1 MKKNIIFIN
10 QETGPLLIDMINH
23 CVKNDVNAVLYTGKV
38 IKTYADL
45 DDRVKIRN
53 LCTYRKDNA
62 FNRITSWS
70 IFFSQSLLCL
80 IFDIKKDT
88 YLWISSNP
96 PMAPWLNFFF
106 KNKTFVHIF
115 DVYPNALLALPNIN
129 KESFIYRV
137 FLKLNKKCFNKAEK
151 IFTPS
156 LGMKMMLEEACISE
170 KIEVINWWANTEFI
184 KPIPKENN
192 IFSKKHNI
200 QDKFVVMYSGN
211 FGLTHN
217 IEKMIAASEAMAS
230 YQDIIFLIIGGG
242 PKQEVVKKYISAT
255 KAKNLIYLPFQN
267 EDMLPYTLTSA
278 DIAVVL
284 DSFSANPGSTST
296 ASIPSKTFYLMAAGN
311 AIYAES
317 DDSSEL
323 SRIINHFEIGF
334 CDKSQSLENFIKFI
348 KNCYSDRLLL
358 NKLKEN
364 SRNASA
370 NFSDKKAALLY
381 ESIYQNCED
390 NSLM

>member
-1 MKKNIIFIN
+1 MTSNKK
-10 QETGPLLIDMINH
+10 P
-23 CVKNDVNAVLYTGKV
+23 
-38 IKTYADL
+38 
-45 DDRVKIRN
+45 
-53 LCTYRKDNA
+53 
-62 FNRITSWS
+62 
-70 IFFSQSLLCL
+70 
-80 IFDIKKDT
+80 
-88 YLWISSNP
+88 
-96 PMAPWLNFFF
+96 
-106 KNKTFVHIF
+106 HI
-115 DVYPNALLALPNIN
+115 ALLMMMKNEHQRIHVTL
-129 KESFIYRV
+129 ES
-137 FLKLNKKCFNKAEK
+137 
-151 IFTPS
+151 
-156 LGMKMMLEEACISE
+156 
-170 KIEVINWWANTEFI
+170 VIGHVDSIVAFDTGSTDNTI
-184 KPIPKENN
+184 QIVRD
-192 IFSKKHNI
+192 FSKKHNI

-370 NFSDKKAALLY
+370 NFSDKNAALLY